1 MRLALDWGMLWRPVA
16 VASTAVTLLACAM
29 PPPGEPLPNGKL
41 QGAVCGGPGICVI
54 KISDLKGTG
63 CPFSFDGRD
72 PAVHELKV
80 SLTHGTVRIR
90 WVLDATVSG
99 YRFAAGDDFKVK
111 QGEASG
117 QFSDPQ
123 VLGDKAFEV
132 TDAVTDSKLHE
143 YTLLLH
149 STTPGDDCL
158 HQAYIKNP

>member
-1 MRLALDWGMLWRPVA
+1 MPWRPVFA
-16 VASTAVTLLACAM
+16 ASTAATLLACAM
-29 PPPGEPLPNGKL
+29 PPPGEPIPNEKL
-41 QGAVCGGPGICVI
+41 QGAVCSGPGICAI
-54 KISDLKGTG
+54 RISDLKGTG

-80 SLTHGTVRIR
+80 SLTHGSVRIR
-90 WVLDATVSG
+90 WVLDPTVSG
-99 YRFAAGDDFKVK
+99 YRFADGDDFKMK
-111 QGEASG
+111 QGEASD